1 MVFFLIEPGM
11 GDSEAFMPLPL
22 PGPPE
27 KRWKTKRNR
36 EKSPCTSRLYVPS
49 PPRTWASVQ
58 EASRHALL
66 VSHIQLT
73 PEFCA
78 FSLPS
83 SSGTRPRLRPSA
95 SYPSLTA
102 TAVARFG
109 QRLCP
114 CGTGRPR
121 RREGSACVCGR
132 ILRRQQRTARSRCSV
147 SPSPRQRKEAQAL
160 DRQRGGQSE
169 VTLQS
174 TSRSITEAEHET

>member
-66 VSHIQLT
+66 VPHIQST

-121 RREGSACVCGR
+121 RREGPACVCGR
-132 ILRRQQRTARSRCSV
+132 ILRRQQRTARSRTEPLLRQPQPATKER
-147 SPSPRQRKEAQAL
+147 SPGARSAEGRTV
-160 DRQRGGQSE
+160 RGDPPIY
-169 VTLQS
+169 VT
-174 TSRSITEAEHET
+174 EHY